1 MPNKGFFRT
10 ILDRLV
16 EGRQRT
22 ADAYVA
28 AYVRSHPELVREHRQ
43 RPARRA

>member
-1 MPNKGFFRT
+1 MNSKSFFRT

-16 EGRQRT
+16 EGRQRS

-28 AYVRSHPELVREHRQ
+28 TYLQSHPEISRELRQ
-43 RPARRA
+43 RPTRGA

>member
-1 MPNKGFFRT
+1 MPDKGFFRT

-28 AYVRSHPELVREHRQ
+28 AYIQSHPELSRELRQ